1 MIQVPVDIDKPNTA
15 YKWHDD
21 LWTSLLKAS
30 ESLFVNVA
38 GPIMDDL
45 HKGDFYIIISS
56 SSSSIIIIIHN
67 HHKYYHHRYI
77 HSIDHHHRIMKE
89 EDEEEL

>member
-1 MIQVPVDIDKPNTA
+1 MPVDVIQVPVDVDKPDRA
-15 YKWHDD
+15 YNWLYND

-45 HKGDFYIIISS
+45 YKGEF
-56 SSSSIIIIIHN
+56 
-67 HHKYYHHRYI
+67 YHHSSY
-77 HSIDHHHRIMKE
+77 
-89 EDEEEL
+89 

>member
-1 MIQVPVDIDKPNTA
+1 MPIDVIQVPVDVDKPDTA

-38 GPIMDDL
+38 GPIMDDP
-45 HKGDFYIIISS
+45 HKGELYHHIIFIII
-56 SSSSIIIIIHN
+56 
-67 HHKYYHHRYI
+67 YRYHH
-77 HSIDHHHRIMKE
+77 S
-89 EDEEEL
+89 